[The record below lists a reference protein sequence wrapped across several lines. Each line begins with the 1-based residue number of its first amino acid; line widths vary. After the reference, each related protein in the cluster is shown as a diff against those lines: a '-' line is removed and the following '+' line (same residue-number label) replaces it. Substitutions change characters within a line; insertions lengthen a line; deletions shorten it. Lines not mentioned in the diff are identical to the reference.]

1 MTTQHAIEMF
11 DPPHPGEF
19 IVETYLEPFGLSAR
33 ALAGKLEVSPS
44 TLTRVLAGSS
54 RVTPEMALRLSR
66 VLGRSA
72 ESWLA
77 MQDSHD
83 LWEARARLDVQR
95 LTPVEF
101 IVA

>member
-1 MTTQHAIEMF
+1 MSNQSVGQMY

-19 IVETYLEPFGLSAR
+19 IAETYLAPFGLSAR
-33 ALAGKLEVSPS
+33 VLAGNLEVSPS
-44 TLTRVLAGSS
+44 TLTRVLNGSA
-54 RVTPEMALRLSR
+54 RVTPEMALRLAR

-77 MQDSHD
+77 MQDAHD
-83 LWEARARLDVQR
+83 LWRARARVDVER

-101 IVA
+101 EVA